1 MWAGGVDVGLWWGV
15 PEWAGPRYSVLNS
28 GMRRAD
34 RQCAFRAAHGER
46 EFKGT
51 AAARREDS
59 TQTQSS
65 RGRADCGR
73 PQGGRRSAR
82 MCLEASLAGGAKKRA
97 AAANQAV

>member
-65 RGRADCGR
+65 RGRADCG
-73 PQGGRRSAR
+73 
-82 MCLEASLAGGAKKRA
+82 LEASLAGGAKKRA